1 MLTPVIMTVEQTFM
15 EAGYTTLAFNFRGV
29 GGSQGVSGEGR
40 AEVADVAGA
49 LAFLAGTLGGAPPL
63 QAVAGYSFG
72 SVVGGRVAAT
82 DSRVRLYVGIAPP
95 MNLDEFA
102 FLRSATCRI
111 ALIAPSHD
119 EFCDR
124 GRLEA
129 FCASLPRT
137 AWLRVVETDHFFTG
151 KLEELAE
158 ACRDVIAWA
167 GGAEKA

>member
-40 AEVADVAGA
+40 AEVADVVGA

-111 ALIAPSHD
+111 ALIAASHD

-137 AWLRVVETDHFFTG
+137 ARLRVVETDHFFTG